1 MSLQLRQICL
11 VATQLAPVI
20 SDLTQIF
27 GIKPC
32 YVDPGV
38 GVFGLENTLM
48 PIGRN
53 FLEVVAPIQ
62 EGTAA
67 GRYLD
72 RRGGDGGY
80 MVITQAD
87 SKATQ
92 QTARQRALDQGVR
105 IAHETE
111 RDDWHLIQFHPG
123 DLQAAFLEIET
134 DAQNDF
140 NGHWMPVGGLGWEA
154 QVDQHRTLD
163 FVGVEL
169 QCPDPAVLAEKW
181 SRIIGVAPTHANN
194 TWQVALN
201 NARLSFIE
209 LTDNRGPGL
218 SGIHLRV
225 ADKLGIQR
233 DAAARGCLVTDSSVT
248 VGGVHWHLHA

>member
-1 MSLQLRQICL
+1 MTLQLRQICL
-11 VATQLAPVI
+11 VAAQLAPVI
-20 SDLTQIF
+20 SNLTQIF

-72 RRGGDGGY
+72 RRSGDGGY

-87 SKATQ
+87 SKAAQ

-123 DLQAAFLEIET
+123 DLQAAF
-134 DAQNDF
+134 
-140 NGHWMPVGGLGWEA
+140 P
-154 QVDQHRTLD
+154 
-163 FVGVEL
+163 
-169 QCPDPAVLAEKW
+169 
-181 SRIIGVAPTHANN
+181 
-194 TWQVALN
+194 
-201 NARLSFIE
+201 
-209 LTDNRGPGL
+209 
-218 SGIHLRV
+218 
-225 ADKLGIQR
+225 
-233 DAAARGCLVTDSSVT
+233 
-248 VGGVHWHLHA
+248 